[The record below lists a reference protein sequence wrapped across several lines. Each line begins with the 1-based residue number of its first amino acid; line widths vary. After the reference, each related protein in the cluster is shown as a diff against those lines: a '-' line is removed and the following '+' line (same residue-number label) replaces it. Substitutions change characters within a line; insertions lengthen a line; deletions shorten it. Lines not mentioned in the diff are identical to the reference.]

1 MDWKELQDNTRAL
14 TGIAA
19 QKLNEASD
27 YATMLL
33 KLKTAEY
40 RRKSLYEE
48 FGRTAY
54 RYFTTDEEGAEGLK
68 KYIKAIAV
76 AEREVS
82 ALRAQIEQKKAE
94 TETKR
99 NRD

>member
-1 MDWKELQDNTRAL
+1 MDWKELQENTKAL

-27 YATMLL
+27 YATLLL

-40 RRKSLYEE
+40 RKKTLYEE
-48 FGRTAY
+48 FGQTAY
-54 RYFTTDEEGAEGLK
+54 RYFTTDEESADGLK
-68 KYIKAIAV
+68 KYIKAISV
-76 AEREVS
+76 AEREV
-82 ALRAQIEQKKAE
+82 LLLKKQLDEKKADAE
-94 TETKR
+94 KKK

>member
-1 MDWKELQDNTRAL
+1 MDWKELQENTKAL

-27 YATMLL
+27 YATLLL

-48 FGRTAY
+48 FGKTAY
-54 RYFTTDEEGAEGLK
+54 RYFTTDEESTEGLK
-68 KYIKAIAV
+68 KYIKAISIAD
-76 AEREVS
+76 REVL
-82 ALRAQIEQKKAE
+82 ALKKQIEKKKAE
-94 TETKR
+94 AEEKK
-99 NRD
+99 NRV

>member
-1 MDWKELQDNTRAL
+1 MDWKELQENTKAL

-27 YATMLL
+27 YAALLL

-40 RRKSLYEE
+40 RKKSLYEE
-48 FGRTAY
+48 FGQTAY
-54 RYFTTDEEGAEGLK
+54 RYFTTEEESAEGLK
-68 KYIKAIAV
+68 KYIKAISA
-76 AEREVS
+76 AEREVLS
-82 ALRAQIEQKKAE
+82 LKKQLEDRRAEAERKK
-94 TETKR
+94 